1 MTPNI
6 DKKPIV
12 SQNNTTI
19 VAVATKYIALFF
31 LLCFA
36 PKLSFAQTFNPL
48 ISFSVESCTLDAAL
62 EKLFAEYELNI
73 AFSKAELSK
82 IHIEPYSC
90 SYKSVEDVLKDLL
103 KGTDYGY
110 KKIGKQYVIRKNQIV
125 VQQQEPDSQESA
137 TEHPPVAPEVVE
149 AHDEHKIDTM
159 WNKTADTVRVFDTL
173 LKVRTVMRY
182 DTVVRVERV
191 VETDTVFEVKYRGF
205 EIKWPSFR
213 DKGWFVAP
221 SLTKSVMQL
230 DFEDRVKAD
239 SSSISIA
246 PTTAFA
252 MGVDGG
258 YKTERFSVGLA
269 LAYRSASYRF
279 SLEQLV
285 YEGDYYVS
293 DTLDT
298 YYVVHPVTGDTAYHH
313 ILDSTYVPLETTRYS
328 YRDINRV
335 DYLSFGVFATF
346 DFWKRQH
353 FRMFAKAGASVDFL
367 LASTGSHNIPDQPFH
382 AEITTAQTEPT
393 RLSYHAGL
401 GAAFKIVNR
410 LELTPE
416 VAFRKQVGKVYRA
429 DFPFDLQ
436 MRYWDFRLGLIY
448 YF

>member
-19 VAVATKYIALFF
+19 VAVAIRSMALFL

-82 IHIEPYSC
+82 IQIEPYSC
-90 SYKSVEDVLKDLL
+90 SYKSVEDVLKDL
-103 KGTDYGY
+103 
-110 KKIGKQYVIRKNQIV
+110 IV

-252 MGVDGG
+252 LGVDGG

-335 DYLSFGVFATF
+335 DYLSLGAFAAF

-382 AEITTAQTEPT
+382 ADIKTTQTEPA

-416 VAFRKQVGKVYRA
+416 VAFRKQAGKVYRA
-429 DFPFDLQ
+429 DFPFDLK